1 MRPMR
6 LFILWAA
13 TVVGGSDA
21 LAGGLPNSVL
31 RGSSASD
38 YTSQPAVQPRYVPG
52 VPIHYRWEGLYV
64 GGHFGY
70 SNAGVDFGNG
80 TQALLNF
87 LLRNSSILD
96 HVSNWTVLP
105 KVENNKT
112 IFGGFVGYNFQMGEV
127 VLGFEGNYN
136 RVNSGGFDPSASDSL
151 TRRFQDDTAAPAQHN
166 FFYTTTVTAAASAR
180 IQDYGSIRA
189 RAGFAYDRFLP
200 YVFGGLAL
208 GRVDV
213 SRSITVSYRRE
224 DVPDIV
230 APPTGPIAPL
240 PDAFFGPATQA
251 ETRESVVAYGYAAGL
266 GLEVAVMPNV
276 FMRGEWEYI
285 QFSAVQDYKIR
296 INTFRAGLGVK
307 F

>member
-1 MRPMR
+1 MR
-6 LFILWAA
+6 LLVLCAA
-13 TVVGGSDA
+13 TMISGSDA
-21 LAGGLPNSVL
+21 VAGWLDQSVL

-52 VPIHYRWEGLYV
+52 VPIHYRWEGLYM

-80 TQALLNF
+80 TQSLLNF
-87 LLRNSSILD
+87 LLRNDVVLN

-112 IFGGFVGYNFQMGEV
+112 IFGGFVGYNFQMSEII
-127 VLGFEGNYN
+127 LGLEGNYS
-136 RVNSGGFDPSASDSL
+136 RVNSGGFDPSASDSMG
-151 TRRFQDDTAAPAQHN
+151 RRFQDDAGAPAGHHY
-166 FFYTTTVTAAASAR
+166 FYSTTLTAAASAR
-180 IQDYGSIRA
+180 LQDFGAIRA
-189 RAGFAYDRFLP
+189 RAGFALDRFMP

-213 SRSITVSYRRE
+213 SRSVTVSYLRH
-224 DVPDIV
+224 DVPNVV
-230 APPTGPIAPL
+230 APPGAPITPE
-240 PDAFFGPATQA
+240 PDFFFGPQTQA
-251 ETRESVVAYGYAAGL
+251 EIRESVVAYGYAAGL
-266 GLEVAVMPNV
+266 GLDVAVMPNV
-276 FMRGEWEYI
+276 FMRGEWEYL
-285 QFSAVQDYKIR
+285 QFNAVQDYKIR